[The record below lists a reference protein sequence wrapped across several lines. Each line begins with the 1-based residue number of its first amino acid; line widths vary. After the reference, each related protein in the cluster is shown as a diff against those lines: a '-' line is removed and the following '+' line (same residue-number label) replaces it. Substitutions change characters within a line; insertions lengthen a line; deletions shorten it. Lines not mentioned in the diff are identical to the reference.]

1 MSFLPV
7 ADGCPV
13 IIGAGLAGLMAALH
27 LAPEPVLVLSAAPLG
42 EQAASGWAQG
52 GLAAAV
58 GADDS
63 VELHLADTLA
73 AGDGVC
79 DAEVA
84 RRIVADGASL
94 VDELGRLGARFD
106 RDGSGRIGLGLEA
119 GHSRRRIVHAQG
131 DASGREILR
140 AVVAAVRRTPSVV
153 VWEDVRATRLVMR
166 DGAVAGVAVR
176 AADGAARV
184 VRSNRVVVA
193 TGGSGGLFEHST
205 NPAGALGGGLM
216 LAARAGAA
224 LGDLEFVQFHPTA
237 LDVVPAA
244 DLVGVAARYS
254 QAAADGG
261 AADEQAAGGSAA
273 NRHTAGGGA
282 ADGSASGRHAV
293 NWGAAGRHAAGGS
306 LSGRHAADGSAA
318 GLHAVDAGG
327 RTAHV
332 PMPLVSEAVRGEGAV
347 LVDETGVRFMAGVDA
362 WPRAELEPRD
372 VVSRAVWARMQAGH
386 RVFLDATACL
396 GARFATRF
404 PSIAAM
410 CLAAGVDPAVQP
422 IPIRPAAHYH
432 MGGIAVDAEGRS
444 SVAGLWAAG
453 EAACTGLHG
462 ANRLASNSLLEAAVT
477 GRLVA
482 RSVAGTTAGR
492 AAAVASVE
500 AAPEGDLAA
509 VRAVM
514 SRHAGVLR
522 DEAGLSEA
530 VSVLAPMEGNAA
542 ALGLMMCVA
551 MRRRT
556 ESRGGHWRTDYPAR
570 SGAWA
575 RRATLTLDEARVL
588 ARESVPVGRA
598 RSAN

>member
-79 DAEVA
+79 DADVA

-106 RDGSGRIGLGLEA
+106 HDGSGRIGLGLEA

-153 VWEDVRATRLVMR
+153 VWEGVRATRLVMR
-166 DGAVAGVAVR
+166 DGAVAGVVVR

-224 LGDLEFVQFHPTA
+224 LADLEFVQFHPTA

-244 DLVGVAARYS
+244 DLVGVAAGRG
-254 QAAADGG
+254 QAAADGVAADERGADGSAANRRAAGGGAADGG
-261 AADEQAAGGSAA
+261 AAD
-273 NRHTAGGGA
+273 GGA
-282 ADGSASGRHAV
+282 AGP
-293 NWGAAGRHAAGGS
+293 HAADGRA
-306 LSGRHAADGSAA
+306 SGRHAADMGAA
-318 GLHAVDAGG
+318 GRRAANVGG
-327 RTAHV
+327 RSAHA
-332 PMPLVSEAVRGEGAV
+332 PMQLVSEAVRGEGAV

-482 RSVAGTTAGR
+482 RSVAGVTAGR
-492 AAAVASVE
+492 VAAVASVE
-500 AAPEGDLAA
+500 AAPEGDLAV

-522 DEAGLSEA
+522 DEAGLNEA
-530 VSVLAPMEGNAA
+530 VSVLAPMEGDAA

-588 ARESVPVGRA
+588 ARESVPVERA